1 MSLKSTD
8 PTILEAAKEKLVNLS
23 PEPLQIALYFLTYL
37 QEKDE
42 ADTRYLIKLPL
53 EKRRK
58 ILAKQVEKMREYY
71 QQYRECSIINNYLF
85 CNRRIG

>member
-8 PTILEAAKEKLVNLS
+8 QTILEAAKEKLVNLS
-23 PEPLQIALYFLTYL
+23 PELLQIALYSLTYP

-42 ADTRYLIKLPL
+42 TDARYLMKLPL

-58 ILAKQVEKMREYY
+58 ILAKQA
-71 QQYRECSIINNYLF
+71 
-85 CNRRIG
+85 